1 MPVDL
6 LLRLQTSYA
15 RYVSCSAVILLQK
28 FWRPLVKTRGGT
40 RWPEESPGLY
50 RGRRGCSAEVREGRR
65 EAGCCLTTHGLVGSG
80 NLRLSYSSVWSQE
93 CAQPMILMAG
103 GNVHMFFRE
112 GAVGGLAG
120 GQEEVCAEGCHFPS
134 AEFF

>member
-1 MPVDL
+1 MAGGIPGT
-6 LLRLQTSYA
+6 QA
-15 RYVSCSAVILLQK
+15 RKKRVL
-28 FWRPLVKTRGGT
+28 RGG
-40 RWPEESPGLY
+40 
-50 RGRRGCSAEVREGRR
+50 EGGR

-120 GQEEVCAEGCHFPS
+120 GQEEVCAEGCHFQS
-134 AEFF
+134 AEF